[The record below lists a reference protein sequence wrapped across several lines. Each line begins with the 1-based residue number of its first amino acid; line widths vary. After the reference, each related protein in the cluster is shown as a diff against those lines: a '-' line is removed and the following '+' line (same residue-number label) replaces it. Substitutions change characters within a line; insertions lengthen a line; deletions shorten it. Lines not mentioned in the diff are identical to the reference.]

1 MKLRLVPRS
10 SSSLASLVNT
20 GLSRLELRNPRL
32 LGFLS
37 VTLFLT
43 DIGYEG
49 QRSFGVFPLLFL
61 FSPISI
67 VAFLVVF
74 LGLFLV
80 VNKMQ
85 SNGAKAFAIVVIT
98 SIAAAAKSLVL
109 MLLLHQENFAVNL
122 QQRIAGD
129 LTIAILYILIAAA
142 IFNAYNNHLQVVAE
156 LNRVTARLLEQKNTT
171 IAVADEVEAEL
182 QKRANSSLGS
192 ELDKIA
198 SSNEKVMDA
207 GESAALKIQIQALV
221 RNQVRPLSRELQA
234 RVQILRSIVPPE
246 LEPSKSRNLWKLKV
260 VPNLDSSFVAS
271 YVIAM
276 PNIFFTILSKAD
288 FWSSL
293 IVLWISISYPI
304 LGRLIQFA
312 LPGKRISVSN
322 ALNIPAVAS
331 LAAYLP
337 TGIAI
342 YILGLQYPLVG
353 LTTFTA
359 GGVLMFTAICSTAW
373 FALQRTRDENAAEI
387 QKVNSEIKH
396 ELDLLDQAVWVA
408 QRKWSYIIHGTVQ
421 GALTVASSRL
431 EMSAKPDEKLK
442 LAVRADIERAKTVL
456 SSPPNFDRPLKEL
469 LGEIVDTW
477 QGVCDV
483 EYQIAPS
490 AQQALEKSKTS
501 TTCLIEILKELVSN
515 ASRHGGASKFWL
527 NAYLNS
533 EGDLSIVAGNNGK
546 VMSGEL
552 STGLGFE
559 MITKLT
565 KNWSLTGT
573 TSGSFSAI
581 LPMPRN

>member
-32 LGFLS
+32 LGFLA

-85 SNGAKAFAIVVIT
+85 SNGVKAFAIVVIT
-98 SIAAAAKSLVL
+98 AIAAAAKSLVL

-142 IFNAYNNHLQVVAE
+142 IFNAYNNHLRVVAE

-342 YILGLQYPLVG
+342 YILGLHYPLVG

-373 FALQRTRDENAAEI
+373 FALQRTREENAAEI
-387 QKVNSEIKH
+387 KKVNSEIKH

-490 AQQALEKSKTS
+490 AHLALEKSKTS
-501 TTCLIEILKELVSN
+501 ITCLIEIVKELVSN

-573 TSGSFSAI
+573 ASGSFSAI

>member
-32 LGFLS
+32 LGFLA

-359 GGVLMFTAICSTAW
+359 GGVLMFAAICSTAW

>member
-32 LGFLS
+32 LGFLA

-142 IFNAYNNHLQVVAE
+142 IFNAYNNHLRVVAE

-207 GESAALKIQIQALV
+207 CESAALKIQIQALV

-359 GGVLMFTAICSTAW
+359 GGVLMFAAICSTAW

>member
-32 LGFLS
+32 LGFLA

-49 QRSFGVFPLLFL
+49 QRNFGVFPLLFL

-67 VAFLVVF
+67 AAFLIVF

-85 SNGAKAFAIVVIT
+85 SNGVKAFAIVVIT
-98 SIAAAAKSLVL
+98 AIAAAAKSLVL

-198 SSNEKVMDA
+198 SSNEKVMDPV
-207 GESAALKIQIQALV
+207 ESAALKIQIQALV

-260 VPNLDSSFVAS
+260 VPKLDSSFVAS

-387 QKVNSEIKH
+387 QKVNTEIKH

-573 TSGSFSAI
+573 ASGSFSAI

>member
-1 MKLRLVPRS
+1 VKLRLVPRS

-32 LGFLS
+32 LGFLA

-67 VAFLVVF
+67 AAFLIVF

-85 SNGAKAFAIVVIT
+85 SNGVKAFAIVVIT
-98 SIAAAAKSLVL
+98 AIAAAAKSLVL

-142 IFNAYNNHLQVVAE
+142 IFNAYNNHLRVVAE

-207 GESAALKIQIQALV
+207 CESAALKIQIQALV

-342 YILGLQYPLVG
+342 YILGLHYPLVG

-373 FALQRTRDENAAEI
+373 FALQRTREENAAEI
-387 QKVNSEIKH
+387 KKVNSEIKH

>member
-1 MKLRLVPRS
+1 
-10 SSSLASLVNT
+10 
-20 GLSRLELRNPRL
+20 
-32 LGFLS
+32 
-37 VTLFLT
+37 
-43 DIGYEG
+43 
-49 QRSFGVFPLLFL
+49 
-61 FSPISI
+61 
-67 VAFLVVF
+67 
-74 LGLFLV
+74 
-80 VNKMQ
+80 MQ

-359 GGVLMFTAICSTAW
+359 GGVLMFAAICSTAW

>member
-32 LGFLS
+32 LGFLA

-67 VAFLVVF
+67 AAFLIVF

-142 IFNAYNNHLQVVAE
+142 IFNAYNNHLRVVAE

-359 GGVLMFTAICSTAW
+359 GGVLMFAAICSTAW
-373 FALQRTRDENAAEI
+373 FALQRTREENAAEI
-387 QKVNSEIKH
+387 KKVNSEIKH

>member
-32 LGFLS
+32 LGFLA

-67 VAFLVVF
+67 AAFLIVF

-80 VNKMQ
+80 VKKMQ
-85 SNGAKAFAIVVIT
+85 SNGVKAFAIVVIT
-98 SIAAAAKSLVL
+98 AIAAAAKSLVL

-142 IFNAYNNHLQVVAE
+142 IFNAYNNHLRVVAE

-342 YILGLQYPLVG
+342 YILGLHYPLVG

-373 FALQRTRDENAAEI
+373 FALQRTREENAAEI
-387 QKVNSEIKH
+387 KKVNSEIKH

-490 AQQALEKSKTS
+490 AHLALEKSKTS
-501 TTCLIEILKELVSN
+501 ITCLIEIVKELVSN

-573 TSGSFSAI
+573 ASGSFSAI

>member
-32 LGFLS
+32 LGFLA

-85 SNGAKAFAIVVIT
+85 SNGVKAFAIVVIT
-98 SIAAAAKSLVL
+98 AIAAAAKSLVL

-359 GGVLMFTAICSTAW
+359 GGVLMFAAICSTAW

>member
-32 LGFLS
+32 LGFLA

-49 QRSFGVFPLLFL
+49 QRNFGVFPLLFL

-67 VAFLVVF
+67 AAFLIVF

-85 SNGAKAFAIVVIT
+85 SNGVKAFAIVVIT
-98 SIAAAAKSLVL
+98 AIAAAAKSLVL

-198 SSNEKVMDA
+198 SSNEKVMDPV
-207 GESAALKIQIQALV
+207 ESAALKIQIQALV

-246 LEPSKSRNLWKLKV
+246 LEPSKSRNFWKLKV

-359 GGVLMFTAICSTAW
+359 GGVLVFTAICSTAW

-387 QKVNSEIKH
+387 QKVNTEIKH

-483 EYQIAPS
+483 EYQIATS

-573 TSGSFSAI
+573 ASGSFSAI

>member
-1 MKLRLVPRS
+1 VKLRLVPRS

-32 LGFLS
+32 LGFLA

-359 GGVLMFTAICSTAW
+359 GGVLMFAAICSTAW

>member
-32 LGFLS
+32 LGFLA

-49 QRSFGVFPLLFL
+49 QRNFGVFPLLFL

-67 VAFLVVF
+67 AAFLIVF

-85 SNGAKAFAIVVIT
+85 SNGVKAFAIVVIT
-98 SIAAAAKSLVL
+98 AIAAAAKSLVL
-109 MLLLHQENFAVNL
+109 MLLIHQENFAVNL

-182 QKRANSSLGS
+182 QERANSSLGS

-207 GESAALKIQIQALV
+207 VESAALKIQIQALV

-234 RVQILRSIVPPE
+234 RVQILRSIVPPR
-246 LEPSKSRNLWKLKV
+246 LEPAKSKDLLRLRV

-288 FWSSL
+288 LWSSL

-304 LGRLIQFA
+304 LGRLIRFA
-312 LPGKRISVSN
+312 LPGKRISVSF

-359 GGVLMFTAICSTAW
+359 GGVLVLTAVCSTAW
-373 FALQRTRDENAAEI
+373 FALQRTRDENASEI
-387 QKVNSEIKH
+387 QRINSEIKH

-456 SSPPNFDRPLKEL
+456 SSPPNFDRPLQDL

-483 EYQIAPS
+483 EYQISPS
-490 AQQALEKSKTS
+490 AQLALEKSKTS
-501 TTCLIEILKELVSN
+501 TTCLIEIVKELVSN

-573 TSGSFSAI
+573 ASGSFSAI
-581 LPMPRN
+581 LPMPRD

>member
-1 MKLRLVPRS
+1 MKVRLVPRS
-10 SSSLASLVNT
+10 SASLASLVST

-32 LGFLS
+32 LGFL
-37 VTLFLT
+37 TLILFLT

-49 QRSFGVFPLLFL
+49 QRDFGVFPVLFL
-61 FSPISI
+61 FSPLSI
-67 VAFLVVF
+67 AAFLVVF
-74 LGLFLV
+74 LVLFSFARR
-80 VNKMQ
+80 MQ
-85 SNGAKAFAIVVIT
+85 SNGAKALAIVVIT
-98 SIAAAAKSLVL
+98 AVAAGAKSLVL
-109 MLLLHQENFAVNL
+109 MLLVHQEDFRTNL
-122 QQRIAGD
+122 QQRISGD

-142 IFNAYNNHLQVVAE
+142 MFSAYNNHFLVAVE

-182 QKRANSSLGS
+182 QERANNSLGG
-192 ELDKIA
+192 ELDRIA

-207 GESAALKIQIQALV
+207 AESAALKIQIQALV

-234 RVQILRSIVPPE
+234 RVQILRSMEPPQ
-246 LEPSKSRNLWKLKV
+246 LEPRESKNIWKLRV
-260 VPNLDSSFVAS
+260 VPNLDSSFIAS

-276 PNIFFTILSKAD
+276 PNIFLTILSKAD
-288 FWSSL
+288 FWSSML
-293 IVLWISISYPI
+293 VLGISLSYPI
-304 LGRLIQFA
+304 IGRFIQFA
-312 LPGKRISVSN
+312 LPGKRIPISY
-322 ALNIPAVAS
+322 ALNIPAAAS
-331 LAAYLP
+331 VIAYLP

-342 YILGLQYPLVG
+342 YSLGLQYPLVG

-359 GGVLMFTAICSTAW
+359 GGVLLFTAICSTAW

-387 QKVNSEIKH
+387 QRVNSEIRH

-431 EMSAKPDEKLK
+431 EMSARPDESLK

-456 SSPPNFDRPLKEL
+456 SSPPDFDRPLQEL

-477 QGVCDV
+477 QGVCGV

-490 AQQALEKSKTS
+490 ASLALEKSKTS
-501 TTCLIEILKELVSN
+501 TTCLVEIVKELVSN
-515 ASRHGGASKFWL
+515 ASRHGGANKFWL

-533 EGDLSIVAGNNGK
+533 EGDLAIVAGNNGRAL
-546 VMSGEL
+546 SGEL
-552 STGLGFE
+552 SAGLGFE

-565 KNWSLTGT
+565 KNWSLSGT
-573 TSGSFSAI
+573 ASGSFSAI
-581 LPMPRN
+581 LPMPRS

>member
-32 LGFLS
+32 LGFLA

-49 QRSFGVFPLLFL
+49 QRNFGVFPLLFL

-359 GGVLMFTAICSTAW
+359 GGVLMFAAICSTAW

-533 EGDLSIVAGNNGK
+533 KGDLSIVAGNNGK

>member
-67 VAFLVVF
+67 AAFLIVF

-142 IFNAYNNHLQVVAE
+142 IFNAYNNHLRVVAE

-207 GESAALKIQIQALV
+207 CESAALKIQIQALV

-359 GGVLMFTAICSTAW
+359 GGVLMFAAICSTAW

>member
-32 LGFLS
+32 LGFLA

-67 VAFLVVF
+67 AAFLIVF

-85 SNGAKAFAIVVIT
+85 SNGVKAFAIVVIT
-98 SIAAAAKSLVL
+98 AIAAAAKSLVL

-142 IFNAYNNHLQVVAE
+142 IFNAYNNHLRVVAE

-342 YILGLQYPLVG
+342 YILGLHYPLVG

-373 FALQRTRDENAAEI
+373 FALQRTREENAAEI
-387 QKVNSEIKH
+387 KKVNSEIKH

-490 AQQALEKSKTS
+490 AHLALEKSKTS
-501 TTCLIEILKELVSN
+501 ITCLIEIVKELVSN

-573 TSGSFSAI
+573 ASGSFSAI